1 LVDSILADQ
10 IFGRKLF
17 GLLVLGLDLL
27 VDGLQMGLDPGSEFS
42 RLSPQLIVTQELIA
56 GKKMVDLTHQWFDLA
71 DVLFGLAAAE

>member
-1 LVDSILADQ
+1 
-10 IFGRKLF
+10 
-17 GLLVLGLDLL
+17 
-27 VDGLQMGLDPGSEFS
+27 MGLDPGSEFS